1 MIKMSLQPSPEPGH
15 HHLYCLFVKLFSVP
29 MCFSISVYVHRQA
42 HISANKV
49 HARLARKL
57 GQEVLGSDF
66 AETEGLVHLEIPFQV
81 LDT

>member
-29 MCFSISVYVHRQA
+29 MCFSISVFVHRQA
-42 HISANKV
+42 HISASKV
-49 HARLARKL
+49 HARLARK
-57 GQEVLGSDF
+57 LGSDF